1 MPQLNSFCNL
11 EAFSQRY
18 LKPLLIDPL
27 EQRLNALPDYALVL
41 PPGSVATGQGSI
53 NDKSGVYAS
62 NTGLRARFVRTPN
75 GWLYGDHV
83 LLQWQHPGDV
93 SHERQS
99 EQDLQYGV
107 SVSEQ
112 PDMAGVPRLTV
123 DLYGSLMRYERDA
136 VSQSLGRGRH
146 ADLGRGWARV
156 TLHWALQLQLIVDG
170 NGRANLISRARKSA
184 PVADAG
190 KSGGYIASDP
200 LAHLLHLQRLTHAW
214 DHGSASLGAVQDY
227 LVSRLAA
234 AIEPALW
241 VDAND

>member
-1 MPQLNSFCNL
+1 MPELNSFFNH
-11 EAFSQRY
+11 EVFSQRY

-27 EQRLNALPDYALVL
+27 EERLNAQRDYALIL
-41 PPGSVATGQGSI
+41 PAGAVATGQGSI

-83 LLQWQHPGDV
+83 LLQWQQPGDV
-93 SHERQS
+93 SHQRES

-107 SVSEQ
+107 AVSEQ

-123 DLYGSLMRYERDA
+123 DIHGSLMRYERDA
-136 VSQSLGRGRH
+136 VSQTLARGRQ

-170 NGRANLISRARKSA
+170 NGRANLISRTRKSA

-214 DHGSASLGAVQDY
+214 DHGSAGLTAVQDY

-234 AIEPALW
+234 AIEPSLSF
-241 VDAND
+241 DANV

>member
-1 MPQLNSFCNL
+1 MPELNSFSNS
-11 EAFSQRY
+11 EVFSQRY

-27 EQRLNALPDYALVL
+27 EDRLNAAPDYAQVL
-41 PPGSVATGQGSI
+41 PPGAVATGQGAI

-62 NTGLRARFVRTPN
+62 NSGLRARFVRTPN

-83 LLQWQHPGDV
+83 LLQWQQPGDV
-93 SHERQS
+93 THERES
-99 EQDLQYGV
+99 EQDVQYGV
-107 SVSEQ
+107 SVSER

-123 DLYGSLMRYERDA
+123 DIYGSLMRYERDA
-136 VSQSLGRGRH
+136 VSQSLGRGRQ

-170 NGRANLISRARKSA
+170 NGRVNLISRARKSA

-200 LAHLLHLQRLTHAW
+200 LAHLLPLPRLTHAW

>member
-1 MPQLNSFCNL
+1 MPELNSFFNA
-11 EAFSQRY
+11 EVFSQRY

-27 EQRLNALPDYALVL
+27 EDRLNLQPDYAQTL
-41 PPGSVATGQGSI
+41 PAGSVANGQGSI

-62 NTGLRARFVRTPN
+62 ATGLRARFVRTPN

-83 LLQWQHPGDV
+83 LLQWQQPGDV
-93 SHERQS
+93 CHERES
-99 EQDLQYGV
+99 EQDVQYGV
-107 SVSEQ
+107 SVSQQ

-123 DLYGSLMRYERDA
+123 DIYGSLMRYERDA
-136 VSQSLGRGRH
+136 VSQTLGRGQQ
-146 ADLGRGWARV
+146 ADLGRGWARA
-156 TLHWALQLQLIVDG
+156 TLHWALQLQVIVDG
-170 NGRANLISRARKSA
+170 SGRANLISRARKSA

-214 DHGSASLGAVQDY
+214 DHGSAGLAAVQDY

-234 AIEPALW
+234 AIETPLSRDPNA
-241 VDAND
+241 